1 MTTPG
6 FENHEPDEQQV
17 GHADQYQHCHPEK
30 QGQKA
35 GVSSSNILFAEEI
48 HVSAL
53 TQEKLTLG
61 AA

>member
-1 MTTPG
+1 LAAPR
-6 FENHEPDEQQV
+6 FEDHEPDEQQV
-17 GHADQYQHCHPEK
+17 GQADQYQHRDPKK
-30 QGQKA
+30 QGQEA
-35 GVSSSNILFAEEI
+35 GVTSGNILFAEEI